1 MTNPFTIKDISLNY
15 NSFPIMLRDYCN
27 AKNIS
32 IQDELCVAHIYR
44 VGFTNVSATDLTN
57 EFIDILKLELEK
69 FKPKKAEFVKVFE
82 IHFVSAQFMGII
94 RFDMETCRFTHNSHF

>member
-1 MTNPFTIKDISLNY
+1 M
-15 NSFPIMLRDYCN
+15 
-27 AKNIS
+27 
-32 IQDELCVAHIYR
+32 
-44 VGFTNVSATDLTN
+44 SATDLTN

-82 IHFVSAQFMGII
+82 IHFVSAQFMGTRLFI

>member
-1 MTNPFTIKDISLNY
+1 
-15 NSFPIMLRDYCN
+15 MLRDYCN
-27 AKNIS
+27 VNNIS

-82 IHFVSAQFMGII
+82 IHFVSAQFII
-94 RFDMETCRFTHNSHF
+94 RFDMETFRFTHNSHF

>member
-15 NSFPIMLRDYCN
+15 NSFPMMLRDFNIPNYCN
-27 AKNIS
+27 VKNIS

-69 FKPKKAEFVKVFE
+69 FKPKKTEFVKVFE
-82 IHFVSAQFMGII
+82 IHFVSAQFY
-94 RFDMETCRFTHNSHF
+94 